1 MLFTTKWI
9 TAILREYIGAATDT
23 IPIDEV
29 TTDSRKQTKKGLF
42 VPLVGENFDGHDYVK
57 QAFDNGAV
65 ATVWDKSKPLP
76 EFLPTD
82 FPVFFVDNT
91 LTALQELAAGYRNE
105 INPVVIGI
113 TGSNGKTT
121 TKDLV
126 ASVVKSQYRTH
137 YTDGNFNNHIGLPL
151 TILAMDRQTEVL
163 VLEMGMNHFGE
174 IEQLSTIAR
183 PDFAIITNIGESHI
197 EYLGSREGIAK
208 AKLEI
213 VTGLKQGGTLIID
226 GDEKLLEQVHNRDH
240 VITCGFANHNDVVL
254 EKVSIQHNQTVFNL
268 SDGIEY
274 TITLL
279 GKHHAKNASY
289 AITLGKR
296 LGISP
301 DNIKQALLSIEL
313 TAMRFE
319 MLKGKHNVS
328 VINDAYNA
336 SPTSMKAAIEVVKQ
350 MTGFNDKVLVLG
362 DIFELGEHA
371 TVLHQSV
378 GEVIHAPITALFTF
392 GKDSAEISKLV
403 QKDNELIDCRHFASR
418 EELLNELQPY
428 LNEDTLLL
436 FKASRGMQ
444 FELFVK
450 EIVQP

>member
-1 MLFTTKWI
+1 MLFTTEWI
-9 TAILREYIGAATDT
+9 SNTFTEYQGAAPDT

-29 TTDSRKQTKKGLF
+29 TTDSRKKTKKGLF
-42 VPLVGENFDGHDYVK
+42 IPLIGDNFDGHDFIK

-65 ATVWDKSKPLP
+65 AVIWDKSKNLP

-82 FPVFFVDNT
+82 FPVFLVDDT
-91 LTALQELAAGYRNE
+91 LIALQKLAAVYRTE
-105 INPVVIGI
+105 INPIVIGI

-126 ASVVKSQYRTH
+126 AAVVKSQYRTH
-137 YTDGNFNNHIGLPL
+137 YTDGNFNNHIGMPL

-183 PDFAIITNIGESHI
+183 PDAAIITNIGESHI
-197 EYLGSREGIAK
+197 EFLGSREGIAK

-213 VTGLKQGGTLIID
+213 TSGLKKDGILIID
-226 GDEKLLEQVHNRDH
+226 GDEQLLKQVHKRDH
-240 VITCGFANHNDVVL
+240 VITCGFSSNNDVIIK
-254 EKVSIQHNQTVFNL
+254 EVSIQHDQTVFNL
-268 SDGIEY
+268 SDGTEY
-274 TITLL
+274 TIALL

-296 LGISP
+296 LGITR
-301 DNIKQALLSIEL
+301 DTIKQALLSLEL
-313 TAMRFE
+313 TSMRFE

-350 MTGFNDKVLVLG
+350 MTGFSDKVLVLG

-371 TVLHQSV
+371 KTLHQSV
-378 GEVIHAPITALFTF
+378 AEVIDSPITALFTF
-392 GKDSAEISKLV
+392 GNDSEIISKAV
-403 QKDNELIDCRHFASR
+403 QKQNKPIICRHFNTR
-418 EELLNELQPY
+418 EALLNELHAY

-450 EIVQP
+450 EIIQP